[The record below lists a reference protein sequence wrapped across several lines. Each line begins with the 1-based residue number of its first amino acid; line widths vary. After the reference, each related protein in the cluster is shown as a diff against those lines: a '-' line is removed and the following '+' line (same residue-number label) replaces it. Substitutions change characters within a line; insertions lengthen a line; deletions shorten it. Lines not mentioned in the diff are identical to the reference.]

1 MTKEIMNQ
9 LLYIDPAS
17 TAIIWQVLA
26 GIFITFGVV
35 LSIWWTKIS
44 TFVKKLWVKMFGG
57 KKKNAADGAAVVE
70 EIDEELADEEPEAT
84 TTDAPP
90 TETPDQKGK

>member
-1 MTKEIMNQ
+1 MTKEIVNH

-44 TFVKKLWVKMFGG
+44 TFFKKIWVKIFGN
-57 KKKNAADGAAVVE
+57 KKKQAADTTVVE
-70 EIDEELADEEPEAT
+70 QDEELTDLDDENT
-84 TTDAPP
+84 PP
-90 TETPDQKGK
+90 PAAARQSE

>member
-1 MTKEIMNQ
+1 MHS

-44 TFVKKLWVKMFGG
+44 TFFKKLWVKMFGG
-57 KKKNAADGAAVVE
+57 KKKANTAPEATVL
-70 EIDEELADEEPEAT
+70 DEELTDLDEGT
-84 TTDAPP
+84 TPP
-90 TETPDQKGK
+90 PAEETSK

>member
-1 MTKEIMNQ
+1 MTKEIINQ

-44 TFVKKLWVKMFGG
+44 TFVKKLWVKIFGS
-57 KKKNAADGAAVVE
+57 KKKNATDTTAVVE
-70 EIDEELADEEPEAT
+70 VDEELADEEPETAADAAT
-84 TTDAPP
+84 
-90 TETPDQKGK
+90 TETPDQEGK